1 MLTSICLFC
10 QYKMKHMKSF
20 FIGNIEI
27 KTPVIQGGMGVGISL
42 SGLASAVANEG
53 GVGVISC
60 AGLGLLYPKG
70 KGSYPEKCISGLREE
85 IHKARTKTEGI
96 IGVNV
101 MVALSNYADMV
112 RTAIE
117 EKIDVVFSGAGL
129 PLDLPSYLTPE
140 SVTKLV
146 PIVSSSRAAKVICD
160 KWQKN
165 YNYLPDAI
173 VVEGPKAG
181 GHLGFKKEQIQD
193 QHYALE
199 ALIPEVVMIASSYK
213 EQKQIPVIA
222 AGGISTGEDIAHFME
237 LGASGVQMGSIFVTT
252 LECDAS
258 ETFKEVYIHSNP
270 EDVLIIESPVG
281 MPGRAIDGEFIHNVN
296 NGLERPKSC
305 SFHCIKTCDYT
316 KSPYCIIKALYNAAR
331 GNMKKGYAFA
341 GSNAFLAEK
350 ISSVKEVMATLEREF
365 FFSNPQTGLMI
376 ETLLFHD

>member
-1 MLTSICLFC
+1 
-10 QYKMKHMKSF
+10 MKSF

-117 EKIDVVFSGAGL
+117 GL

-258 ETFKEVYIHSNP
+258 ETFKEVYIHSKS

-365 FFSNPQTGLMI
+365 FLATHRLA
-376 ETLLFHD
+376 

>member
-1 MLTSICLFC
+1 MLEIN
-10 QYKMKHMKSF
+10 QKSL
-20 FIGNIEI
+20 
-27 KTPVIQGGMGVGISL
+27 TVPLIQGGMGVGVSL
-42 SGLASAVANEG
+42 GNLAGHVAKCG
-53 GVGVISC
+53 AMGVIST
-60 AGLGLLYPKG
+60 AHPGYKEDDFESNHRQANIRALKKEILKAQKLSQG
-70 KGSYPEKCISGLREE
+70 KGLVAIN
-85 IHKARTKTEGI
+85 A
-96 IGVNV
+96 
-101 MVALSNYADMV
+101 MVALKDYEELINAALESKVD
-112 RTAIE
+112 AI
-117 EKIDVVFSGAGL
+117 ISGAGL
-129 PLDLPSYLTPE
+129 PLRLPE
-140 SVTKLV
+140 LV
-146 PIVSSSRAAKVICD
+146 KDHDVLIAPIVSSGKACKVII
-160 KWQKN
+160 KHWLKKYQRT
-165 YNYLPDAI
+165 PDFI
-173 VVEGPKAG
+173 VIEGSQAG

-258 ETFKEVYIHSNP
+258 ETFKEVYIHSKS

-365 FFSNPQTGLMI
+365 FLATHRLA
-376 ETLLFHD
+376 

>member
-1 MLTSICLFC
+1 
-10 QYKMKHMKSF
+10 MKSF

-70 KGSYPEKCISGLREE
+70 KGSYLEKCISGLREE

-129 PLDLPSYLTPE
+129 PPSYLTPE

-146 PIVSSSRAAKVICD
+146 PIVSSLRAAKVICD

-258 ETFKEVYIHSNP
+258 ETFKEVYIHSKS

-365 FFSNPQTGLMI
+365 FLATHRLA
-376 ETLLFHD
+376 

>member
-1 MLTSICLFC
+1 
-10 QYKMKHMKSF
+10 MKSF

-27 KTPVIQGGMGVGISL
+27 KTPIIQGGMGVGISL

-60 AGLGLLYPKG
+60 AGLGLLYPQG
-70 KGSYPEKCISGLREE
+70 HGSYTEKCIEGLKKE
-85 IHKARTKTEGI
+85 IQKARQKTKGV

-112 RTAIE
+112 RTAIA

-129 PLDLPSYLTPE
+129 PLDLPSFLTKE
-140 SVTKLV
+140 STTKLV
-146 PIVSSSRAAKVICD
+146 PIVSSSRAAKIICD

-193 QHYALE
+193 QDYALE
-199 ALIPEVVMIASSYK
+199 VLIPEVVAIASSYK
-213 EQKQIPVIA
+213 EKKDIPVIA
-222 AGGISTGEDIAHFME
+222 AGGISTGGDIARFMA
-237 LGASGVQMGSIFVTT
+237 LGASGVQLGSIFVTT
-252 LECDAS
+252 RECDAS
-258 ETFKEVYIHSNP
+258 DTFKEVYIHSRP
-270 EDVLIIESPVG
+270 EDILIIESPVG
-281 MPGRAIDGEFIHNVN
+281 MPGRAINGEFIHNVSE
-296 NGLERPKSC
+296 GLERPKLC
-305 SFHCIKTCDYT
+305 SYHCIKTCDYT
-316 KSPYCIIKALYNAAR
+316 KSPYCIIKALYNAAK

-350 ISSVKEVMATLEREF
+350 ISSVKEVMTKLEDEFILATHKLA
-365 FFSNPQTGLMI
+365 
-376 ETLLFHD
+376 